1 MTRRINWLFKNITKK
16 GNVFIEHYD
25 PKEYYSF
32 YMSKED
38 LNFLK
43 VEIPLFCDPLKKVQ
57 YGKDDGKR
65 TFFLRVMLAKYI

>member
-1 MTRRINWLFKNITKK
+1 M
-16 GNVFIEHYD
+16 FIEHYD

-65 TFFLRVMLAKYI
+65 TFFFSV